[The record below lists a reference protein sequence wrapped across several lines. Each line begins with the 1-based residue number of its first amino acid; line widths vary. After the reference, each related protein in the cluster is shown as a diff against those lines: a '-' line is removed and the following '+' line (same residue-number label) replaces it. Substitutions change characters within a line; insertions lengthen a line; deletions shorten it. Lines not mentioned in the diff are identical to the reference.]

1 MQNPIRK
8 MRKFTLLLSV
18 FILIANLSYSQNY
31 SWKQKASIPGLSR
44 YGAFKFVIGSYGY
57 VGGGCDS
64 LGNNLNDLWMY
75 NPLNNT
81 WTQKSSCPI
90 YTRTAGSF
98 AINFK
103 GYVVGGI
110 LNSGSITNQL
120 YEYDA
125 ITNSWTQKSNYPGS
139 PVYAAASFSLNGK
152 GYYGIGNGGT
162 ATGPYHVQFYEYNP
176 VTDSWSQKAN
186 FPGISRYGVN
196 SIVSGSYGYV
206 GFGSNE
212 TLFAFFN
219 DWYQYNPVTDSWLP
233 KQNYPIAIS
242 NPSSFYINN
251 KIYMA
256 CGHNFVNAFDLMYSY
271 DEVSN
276 TWVSEPAFPGTGRWA
291 GIGFSINNIG
301 YVGTGWDTTG
311 INTFSDFY
319 EFSPQESHDSIQC
332 VTVRP
337 DSLRGKDAIIYSIM
351 PNTNYNTHQ
360 ELLCNAWT
368 CQGSPCISR
377 ALINFDLSVIPLN
390 ATFISATLDLYSH
403 PTPLTMPVANY
414 GTNNSF
420 VIRRVTSPWSED
432 SVTWNTQ
439 PTTTTQNEI
448 TIPQSGLPNQN
459 YLNIDVTTLVY
470 DMLNNPQSSYGFM
483 LKLVNEIPYNG
494 RDFASSDYPDS
505 TLWPSITYCYIMPT
519 SVSSVNKNADD
530 IRVFPTLFQNKLNV
544 EYQSNK
550 SVGRLELM
558 DIAGQ
563 LKLSLP
569 LKQTPGALTKLM
581 LNESQL
587 CGLNNGMYIL
597 RLTDGEKVYVKRV
610 VRSN

>member
-1 MQNPIRK
+1 M
-8 MRKFTLLLSV
+8 
-18 FILIANLSYSQNY
+18 
-31 SWKQKASIPGLSR
+31 
-44 YGAFKFVIGSYGY
+44 
-57 VGGGCDS
+57 
-64 LGNNLNDLWMY
+64 GNNLNDLWMY

-139 PVYAAASFSLNGK
+139 PVYGAASFSLNGK
-152 GYYGIGNGGT
+152 GYYGIGNGGA
-162 ATGPYHVQFYEYNP
+162 ATGPYFSDFYEYDPN
-176 VTDSWSQKAN
+176 SNNWSQKAN
-186 FPGISRYGVN
+186 FPGSSRYGVIGVATAN
-196 SIVSGSYGYV
+196 YGYV
-206 GFGSNE
+206 GFGGDENVPAFYNE
-212 TLFAFFN
+212 
-219 DWYQYNPVTDSWLP
+219 WYQYDPLLDVWNF
-233 KQNYPIAIS
+233 KQSYPS
-242 NPSSFYINN
+242 FGRTYPSTFIINN
-251 KIYMA
+251 KIYITW
-256 CGHNFVNAFDLMYSY
+256 GHDFVNAFNLMYSY

-587 CGLNNGMYIL
+587 YGLNNGMYIL

-610 VRSN
+610 VRSK